1 MARPQV
7 PVGEKS
13 FKQSI
18 TIKPDVMPVLQRYCQ
33 KEDRSMSWI
42 IDKALRQYLSEHGEE
57 I

>member
-42 IDKALRQYLSEHGEE
+42 IDKALRQYLSDHGEE

>member
-1 MARPQV
+1 MGRPQV
-7 PVGEKS
+7 PQGAKS
-13 FKQSI
+13 IKQSI
-18 TIKPDVMPVLQRYCQ
+18 TIKPDVMPVLLAYCQ